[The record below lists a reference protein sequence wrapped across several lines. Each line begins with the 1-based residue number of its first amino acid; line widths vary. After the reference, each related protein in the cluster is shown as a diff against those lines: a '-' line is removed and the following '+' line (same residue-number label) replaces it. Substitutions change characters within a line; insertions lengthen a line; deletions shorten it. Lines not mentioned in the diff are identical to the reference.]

1 MDGPHHFATF
11 YHDANCNVTNS
22 QYHFST
28 FYHYS
33 SCNVT
38 NSQHHFAVCNAL
50 CTTRP
55 TAILPRADATL
66 QRSTTRTTAVTKSQ
80 CHFAT
85 LYHEASYNATNSQ
98 CHFVTSDHNASFY
111 TSCEPKKET
120 PRSFLIGISSETSKN
135 SLRRRLTESYR
146 AKAPGFEKLSS
157 A

>member
-1 MDGPHHFATF
+1 MDGPHHFARF
-11 YHDANCNVTNS
+11 YHEANCNVTNS

-80 CHFAT
+80 CHFITFYHEDNCDVTKRQCQRGQLADAT
-85 LYHEASYNATNSQ
+85 LSPPTTMPAFTQVVNRKRRHRDPFESEF
-98 CHFVTSDHNASFY
+98 H
-111 TSCEPKKET
+111 
-120 PRSFLIGISSETSKN
+120 PR
-135 SLRRRLTESYR
+135 R
-146 AKAPGFEKLSS
+146 AKTRSGGD
-157 A
+157 